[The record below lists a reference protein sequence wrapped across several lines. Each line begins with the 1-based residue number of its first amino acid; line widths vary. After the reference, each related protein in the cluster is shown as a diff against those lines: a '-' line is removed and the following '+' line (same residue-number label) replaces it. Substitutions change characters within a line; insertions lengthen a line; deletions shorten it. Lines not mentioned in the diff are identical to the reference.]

1 MGCACLRSNIII
13 KSNIKDNEENNNNNL
28 NNNNSNNVNNNNLN
42 NLNSNNNNENN
53 NNDNNNNQN
62 INNNILNGENRYSNS
77 INNNRIN
84 SLNILESN
92 NSNNH
97 NIQNFFVPSFEP
109 YLQSKHDENFNY
121 KELPNEYTGKGLKKM
136 KGYISHKTFE
146 ELKKIREDFW
156 SSRIEGDREIWD
168 ILKNICNDTTLN
180 EGDIKGIL
188 KASGIIPYRNCINIV
203 YDSKGFLYEIPNYC
217 INYPLKY
224 EIEEIEYNKEK
235 PNEENIN
242 IIIRYYISQIKLCI
256 SNYKSVFELKNE
268 IVKVKDY
275 ETINVER
282 IRLFFGGKELY
293 NDKELWFYNIINKS
307 ICQML
312 IKEMENNK
320 NEKIIEDENLQESI
334 KINNTTL
341 NEHII
346 SEKNHFEDIID
357 SNINN
362 TYVGKKNEEKI
373 NDDINKL

>member
-13 KSNIKDNEENNNNNL
+13 KSNLKDDIGN
-28 NNNNSNNVNNNNLN
+28 NNNNSNNINNNNINNNNIN

-53 NNDNNNNQN
+53 NNQNLNNNIINNENIYSNSSNNNNRQ
-62 INNNILNGENRYSNS
+62 S
-77 INNNRIN
+77 
-84 SLNILESN
+84 SLNILDSH

-97 NIQNFFVPSFEP
+97 NNIQNFLIPSFEP
-109 YLQSKHDENFNY
+109 YLQSKHDENFNF

-136 KGYISHKTFE
+136 KGYISHKTLE

-242 IIIRYYISQIKLCI
+242 IIIRYYISQIKFCI
-256 SNYKSVFELKNE
+256 SNWKNILELKNE
-268 IVKVKDY
+268 IVKLEGY
-275 ETINVER
+275 ENINVDR
-282 IRLFFGGKELY
+282 IRLFFGGKELC
-293 NDKELWFYNIINKS
+293 NDKEIWFYNINDKS

-320 NEKIIEDENLQESI
+320 NEKIIEEDNLQESI
-334 KINNTTL
+334 KINNTTI
-341 NEHII
+341 NEQMV

-362 TYVGKKNEEKI
+362 SYVEKKNEEKI
-373 NDDINKL
+373 NDQSNNL

>member
-13 KSNIKDNEENNNNNL
+13 KSNIKENEESNNNNL
-28 NNNNSNNVNNNNLN
+28 NNINSNNNNSNLN
-42 NLNSNNNNENN
+42 NLNNNNNENN
-53 NNDNNNNQN
+53 NNQN
-62 INNNILNGENRYSNS
+62 LNNNIINGENRYSNNS
-77 INNNRIN
+77 SNNNRQN

-121 KELPNEYTGKGLKKM
+121 IELPNEYTGKGLKKM
-136 KGYISHKTFE
+136 KGYISHKTLE

-217 INYPLKY
+217 INFPSKY
-224 EIEEIEYNKEK
+224 KIEEIEYDKKKPEEEK
-235 PNEENIN
+235 IN
-242 IIIRYYISQIKLCI
+242 IIIRYYTKQIKFCV
-256 SNYKSVFELKNE
+256 SNWKNIFSLKEDIIQLNDYKK
-268 IVKVKDY
+268 IKVD
-275 ETINVER
+275 R
-282 IRLFFGGKELY
+282 IKLFFGGKELY
-293 NDKELWFYNIINKS
+293 NDKELWFYNFQNKS

-312 IKEMENNK
+312 IKEEEKKESEKFENNIE
-320 NEKIIEDENLQESI
+320 EKDNKEILKQNDTGLEEV
-334 KINNTTL
+334 K
-341 NEHII
+341 I
-346 SEKNHFEDIID
+346 SEKNPIENKLD
-357 SNINN
+357 SYINN
-362 TYVGKKNEEKI
+362 TLIE
-373 NDDINKL
+373 NKEDL

>member
-28 NNNNSNNVNNNNLN
+28 NNNNNNVNNNNLN

-53 NNDNNNNQN
+53 NNQN
-62 INNNILNGENRYSNS
+62 LNHNILNGENRNSNS

-136 KGYISHKTFE
+136 KGYISHKTLE

-242 IIIRYYISQIKLCI
+242 IIIRYYISQIKFCI
-256 SNYKSVFELKNE
+256 SNWKKILELKNE
-268 IVKVKDY
+268 IVKLEGY
-275 ETINVER
+275 ENINVDR
-282 IRLFFGGKELY
+282 IRLFFGGKELC
-293 NDKELWFYNIINKS
+293 NDKEIWFYNINDKS

-312 IKEMENNK
+312 IKEMENHK
-320 NEKIIEDENLQESI
+320 NEKIIEEDNLQESI
-334 KINNTTL
+334 KINNTTI
-341 NEHII
+341 NEQMV

-362 TYVGKKNEEKI
+362 SYVEKKNEEKI
-373 NDDINKL
+373 NDQSNNL